1 MNTPCMNTS
10 GRLSL
15 CALLLFAIAPAA
27 HALRCG
33 SRLTGNGDYD
43 FQVRDRCGEPYW
55 IEDHYR
61 LIVTGA
67 DSPLQNVQQIVYTAW
82 FYNFGPSR
90 LMVRFLFRDGRLLR
104 EDTLGYGVNNL
115 GDSCSPTKLISGMS
129 SGELVAYCGQP
140 LSRNGQQGSTLRRI
154 APGAYSESDN
164 YLEDWVYDLGGDF
177 LYVMHLRNGH
187 SESVEHVHR

>member
-1 MNTPCMNTS
+1 MNTPCTS
-10 GRLSL
+10 PRCRLL
-15 CALLLFAIAPAA
+15 VCALLLFSIAPVA

-33 SRLTGNGDYD
+33 SRLTSNGDYD

-67 DSPLQNVQQIVYTAW
+67 NSPLQSIQQIVYTAW

-90 LMVRFLFRDGRLLR
+90 LMVRMLFRDGRLLR
-104 EDTLGYGVNNL
+104 EDTLGYGVNNI
-115 GDSCSPTKLISGMS
+115 GDSCGPTKLISGTN

-140 LSRNGQQGSTLRRI
+140 LSRNTQPGSTLRRV
-154 APGAYSESDN
+154 APGAYSETDN
-164 YLEDWVYDLGGDF
+164 YLEDWIYDLGGDS
-177 LYVMHLRNGH
+177 LYVMHLRSGH
-187 SESVEHVHR
+187 TESVEHVRR